1 MRKRIVVALA
11 VLLSVMAIMWAEY
24 RFIMLNLCPYIGEN
38 NTVCVEIFNRVDE
51 YDAPLV
57 SEME

>member
-1 MRKRIVVALA
+1 MRKRVAVVLA
-11 VLLSVMAIMWAEY
+11 VLLSVLVIMWAEY

-38 NTVCVEIFNRVDE
+38 NTVYVEIFNRVDE
-51 YDAPLV
+51 YDAPPV